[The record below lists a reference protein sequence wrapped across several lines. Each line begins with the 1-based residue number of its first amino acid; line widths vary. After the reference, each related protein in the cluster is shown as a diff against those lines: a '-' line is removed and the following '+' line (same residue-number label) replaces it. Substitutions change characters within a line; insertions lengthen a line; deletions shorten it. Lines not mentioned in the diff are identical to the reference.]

1 MTATLHYIYDP
12 LCGWCYGAAPLA
24 EAASTVT
31 GLDLKLHGGGLWP
44 EPTKLPEQTRRYI
57 QQADARI
64 AQMSGQ
70 SFGDAY
76 LNGLLLDP
84 DLELDSRP
92 TIAAVLTALA
102 LDPSSALAMVQ
113 AIQRGHYIEGR
124 HVVEP
129 EVLLDLAAETGFDRE
144 AFAATFAA
152 TDPQQHI
159 ESTRRLMEQIGAA
172 GFPTFVLERDGQLYA
187 VPHNRFARNTEGFR
201 EWLAG
206 QIQTVVH

>member
-24 EAASTVT
+24 EAAATVT

-44 EPTKLPEQTRRYI
+44 EPTKLPETTRRYI

-84 DLELDSRP
+84 ALVLDSRP
-92 TIAAVLTALA
+92 TIAAVLTAEA
-102 LDPSSALAMVQ
+102 LDPMKALAMVQ
-113 AIQRGHYIEGR
+113 GIQRGHYIEGR

-129 EVLLDLAAETGFDRE
+129 EVLFDIAAECGFDRA
-144 AFAATFAA
+144 AFAEKYAR

-159 ESTRRLMEQIGAA
+159 ESTRILMQRIGAA
-172 GFPTFVLERDGQLYA
+172 GFPTFVLERDGRLHS
-187 VPHNRFARNTEGFR
+187 VPHSRFARDTEGFR
-201 EWLAG
+201 KWLAD
-206 QIQTVVH
+206 QIKPVVH